1 MIGVYEGKMPQE
13 IIDFWFSTDV
23 QKLWFNSTA
32 DFDQLLRDR
41 FGDTW
46 KQASRG
52 ELDHWMQTAEGCLA
66 LVIILDQFPLNM
78 FRDSAQSYATEARSR
93 EVAQVALEQGFEK
106 SLAPEQRDFLYKPF
120 MHSEAL
126 SDQQLALRLY
136 AQPGLEENYRYARHH
151 HGIIEKFGR
160 FPHRNEALGR
170 RSSEAE
176 LEYLNSKEA
185 FTG

>member
-1 MIGVYEGKMPQE
+1 MPRE
-13 IIDFWFSTDV
+13 IIDFWFSDDIK
-23 QKLWFNSTA
+23 KLWFNSTPE
-32 DFDQLLRDR
+32 FDGLLSGR
-41 FGDTW
+41 FQSTW
-46 KQASRG
+46 EQASRG
-52 ELDHWMQTAEGCLA
+52 ELDHWLQSAEGCLA

-78 FRDSAQSYATEARSR
+78 FRESAQSYATEARSR
-93 EVAQVALEQGFEK
+93 EVAHVALEQEFDQA
-106 SLAPEQRDFLYKPF
+106 LALEQRAFLYMPF

-126 SDQQLALRLY
+126 PDQQLALRLF
-136 AQPGLEENYRYARHH
+136 AQPGLEGNFRFAQHH

-170 RSSEAE
+170 PSNDAE